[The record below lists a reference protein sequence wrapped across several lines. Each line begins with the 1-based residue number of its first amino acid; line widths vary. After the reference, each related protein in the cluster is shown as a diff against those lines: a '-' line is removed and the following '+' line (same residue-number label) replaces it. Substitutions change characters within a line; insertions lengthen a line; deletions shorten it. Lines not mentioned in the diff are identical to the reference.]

1 MIKLYNVKERELLS
15 HGVVKIIQ
23 ASLFVFIHFTPLSVH
38 TKTSNA
44 THCSTTVPSSGVQTQ
59 PVVTLKD
66 YS

>member
-1 MIKLYNVKERELLS
+1 MN

-23 ASLFVFIHFTPLSVH
+23 ASLFDFSHFAILLVH
-38 TKTSNA
+38 TKTPNA
-44 THCSTTVPSSGVQTQ
+44 THCSTTVPSAGVQTQ